1 MSYEFEIIDKKDP
14 LAQLEASKS
23 RIKDW
28 LKDSLDETKDFKYQI
43 TVKVL
48 LQQYKATEI
57 EFSPVYFNSTIK
69 TDKS

>member
-1 MSYEFEIIDKKDP
+1 MSYKFEIIDKKDP

-28 LKDSLDETKDFKYQI
+28 LKDSLDEAKDFKYQI

-48 LQQYKATEI
+48 LQKYKATEI